1 MEARASKEELGGGL
15 LGIIRWVST
24 KTLPTHSTL
33 HLQVFTPDR
42 TEELRITVRNVHKKR
57 QSHCI
62 FIHSLNENVNM

>member
-1 MEARASKEELGGGL
+1 
-15 LGIIRWVST
+15 VST